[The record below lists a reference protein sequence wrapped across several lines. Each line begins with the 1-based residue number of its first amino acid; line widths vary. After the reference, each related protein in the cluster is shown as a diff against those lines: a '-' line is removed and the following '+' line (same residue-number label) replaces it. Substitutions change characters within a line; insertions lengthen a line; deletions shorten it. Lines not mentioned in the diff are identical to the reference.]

1 MNYVR
6 EESRVIYK
14 SKDGVSTRQFDAVD
28 FIASL
33 VSHIPN
39 KSEQMVRYLGFF
51 SNVCRGKRKKDNVN
65 DIEFII
71 QDTENTKG
79 CNK

>member
-6 EESRVIYK
+6 EESMVIYK
-14 SKDGVSTRQFDAVD
+14 SKGGTNTKEFDAVD
-28 FIASL
+28 FIAGLS
-33 VSHIPN
+33 SHIPN
-39 KSEQMVRYLGFF
+39 KNEQMVGYYGFY
-51 SNVCRGKRKKDNVN
+51 SNVCRGKRGKDNVN

-79 CNK
+79 LK